1 MSELLRA
8 LIAGKNVLFLCL
20 ALAGLS
26 MPGTAASQGFCSE
39 PVAPY
44 CVNEDAAFDTM
55 LQINRCEEDLANYEE
70 QLAEYEQCIA
80 DQLESLREELNA
92 AEKALDEARENF

>member
-1 MSELLRA
+1 M
-8 LIAGKNVLFLCL
+8 GKHVLFLCL
-20 ALAGLS
+20 VLTGLS

-44 CVNEDAAFDTM
+44 CVNEDATFDTI
-55 LQINRCEEDLANYEE
+55 LQVNRCEEDLANYEE

-80 DQLESLREELNA
+80 EQLESMREELKA
-92 AEKALDEARENF
+92 AHKALDEAKENF